1 MLKDT
6 KTFSRAAGEQQIQV
20 IVWLSAGF
28 VRLYVRDPH
37 EKARWWR
44 KMYES
49 FLKVGSSV
57 LKCQLTFTFIFIVY
71 FKKEQFVKYGQNLK
85 AAFQPLLSATYP

>member
-1 MLKDT
+1 
-6 KTFSRAAGEQQIQV
+6 
-20 IVWLSAGF
+20 
-28 VRLYVRDPH
+28 
-37 EKARWWR
+37 
-44 KMYES
+44 MYES

-85 AAFQPLLSATYP
+85 AAFEPLLSATYP